1 MKASPKRTLQWAI
14 GVVLLLLL
22 LLQIVRF
29 SSSESEAQTGGNKSG
44 RFASSLTAD
53 SGSPKEGRRI
63 TSSRRK
69 LAKDEEFDAHVVSV
83 DMGESVIFPA
93 SGVGEYDGVLVHPE
107 PRRIVDESGVER
119 VVLTTKLVDATRS
132 APNDEEL
139 SSLMD
144 ENSGDRVLDENT
156 RQVMFRK
163 LSQMKGTD
171 IMTTPSQAIERDRTV
186 EFLLCHGRE
195 QVLLVKGRLCEE
207 EDGQTKIQFGHLYAR
222 PRGEHLDLVEAWG
235 APEQPE

>member
-1 MKASPKRTLQWAI
+1 MTP
-14 GVVLLLLL
+14 
-22 LLQIVRF
+22 
-29 SSSESEAQTGGNKSG
+29 
-44 RFASSLTAD
+44 
-53 SGSPKEGRRI
+53 
-63 TSSRRK
+63 SRRK
-69 LAKDEEFDAHVVSV
+69 LSKDEFDAHVVSV

-93 SGVGEYDGVLVHPE
+93 SGVGEYDGVLVHLE

-144 ENSGDRVLDENT
+144 ENQGDRVLDEDA
-156 RQVMFRK
+156 RQVLFRK

-186 EFLLCHGRE
+186 EYLLCPGRDE
-195 QVLLVKGRLCEE
+195 VLLVKGRLCEGV
-207 EDGQTKIQFGHLYAR
+207 DGQTKIQFGHLYAR
-222 PRGEHLDLVEAWG
+222 PRGEYLDLVEPWG
-235 APEQPE
+235 TPRQPE